1 MTMAAQTIALNSL
14 PEIHGT
20 RVQAHYEGARPSPQR
35 KFRRDSRSA
44 DQLVAQGGEALRNQM
59 RYLERNH
66 DLVEGAINTMVN
78 NIVGPQG
85 ITPEFQPLRADGTI
99 HEEYAA
105 ALTEGYKE
113 FALRPEVTWEH
124 DMSQCQRLLGRSWIR
139 DGEAFVQELMGP
151 VPLLQHGSRVP
162 YSQELME
169 ADMVPMHYD
178 DGDRIRQGIER
189 NAWGRKVRY
198 FVLKKHPGE
207 ALALTPDAVKP
218 IPAERM
224 LHLAM
229 RTRLH
234 QLRGVTRFASVI
246 TRIEDLKDYEESE
259 RIAAKVAAR
268 LCAYIKRQAGEG
280 EGYVAPTG
288 ADGVTPIDRFF
299 EMMPGMIIDGL
310 VPGEDIGIIDSKR
323 PNPNLITWRS
333 GQLRAL
339 AAGVGASYSSISRDY
354 SGTYSSQRQELV
366 EQWVNYAALTDQFC
380 EMYLRRTVSGFVMAA
395 DLSGVI
401 KTPADVKPGTAANC
415 LFVAPSMPWIDP
427 LKEISAWVLAVQAGF
442 ASEYEVMRKR
452 GVSPEELLR
461 QSIDWRNKT
470 KKAGLVF
477 SSNAAVQAAQ
487 RVADQAAND
496 EDEGK
501 GQPGQDGQGG
511 QGNDD
516 DEAQAA

>member
-1 MTMAAQTIALNSL
+1 MAAQSIPLHSL

-20 RVQAHYEGARPSPQR
+20 KVQAHYEGARPSPQR
-35 KFRRDSRSA
+35 KFRRDGRSA

-66 DLVEGAINTMVN
+66 DLVEGSISTMVN

-85 ITPEFQPLRADGTI
+85 ITPEFQPLRADGTV

-105 ALTEGYKE
+105 ELTEGWKL
-113 FALRPEVTWEH
+113 FARRPEVTWVH
-124 DMSQCQRLLGRSWIR
+124 DMSQCQRLVARSWIR
-139 DGEAFVQELMGP
+139 DGEAFAQRLMGP
-151 VPLLQHGSRVP
+151 VPTLQHGSRIP

-178 DGDRIRQGIER
+178 DGNRIRQGIER
-189 NAWGRKVRY
+189 NTWGRIVRY
-198 FVLKKHPGE
+198 FVLKGHPGE
-207 ALALTPDAVKP
+207 TLALTPDAVKS

-224 LHLAM
+224 LHVAM

-268 LCAYIKRQAGEG
+268 LCAYIKREAADGD
-280 EGYVAPTG
+280 GYVAPVG
-288 ADGVTPIDRFF
+288 EDGTTPIDRFF

-323 PNPNLITWRS
+323 PNPNLITWRN
-333 GQLRAL
+333 GQLRAF
-339 AAGVGASYSSISRDY
+339 AAGIGASYSSISRDY

-366 EQWVNYAALTDQFC
+366 EQWANYAALTDQFC
-380 EMYLRRTVSGFVMAA
+380 EMYLRPTVEDFVMAA

-401 KTPADVKPGTAANC
+401 KMPPGLKEGMATNC

-461 QSIDWRNKT
+461 QSIAWRNKT
-470 KKAGLVF
+470 KAAGLVF
-477 SSNAAVQAAQ
+477 SSNAAVQVAQ
-487 RVADQAAND
+487 QVANQAAN
-496 EDEGK
+496 EDNK

-516 DEAQAA
+516 DEGQAA

>member
-1 MTMAAQTIALNSL
+1 MAATVIPLNSL

-20 RVQAHYEGARPSPQR
+20 KVQAHYEGARPSPQR
-35 KFRRDSRSA
+35 KFRRDNRSA

-66 DLVEGAINTMVN
+66 DLVEGSINTMVN
-78 NIVGPQG
+78 NIVGSQG
-85 ITPEFQPLRADGTI
+85 ITPEFQPLRADGAI

-105 ALTEGYKE
+105 ALTEGYKA
-113 FALRPEVTWEH
+113 FARRPEVTWEH
-124 DMSQCQRLLGRSWIR
+124 DMSQCQRLVARSWIR
-139 DGEAFVQELMGP
+139 DGEAFAQRLLGP
-151 VPLLQHGSRVP
+151 VPMLQHGSLVP

-198 FVLKKHPGE
+198 FVLKRQPGE
-207 ALALTPDAVKP
+207 TLALTADAVKA
-218 IPAERM
+218 IPADRM
-224 LHLAM
+224 LHVAM

-268 LCAYIKRQAGEG
+268 LCAYIKRQTAEG
-280 EGYVAPTG
+280 EGYVAPKDDNT
-288 ADGVTPIDRFF
+288 DTLIERFF
-299 EMMPGMIIDGL
+299 DMAPGMILDNL

-323 PNPNLITWRS
+323 PNPNLIFWRN
-333 GQLRAL
+333 GQLRAF
-339 AAGVGASYSSISRDY
+339 AAGIGASYSSISRDY

-380 EMYLRRTVSGFVMAA
+380 EMYMRPTVEDFVMAA
-395 DLSGVI
+395 DFSGVI
-401 KTPADVKPGTAANC
+401 KTPSDVKPGTAANC
-415 LFVAPSMPWIDP
+415 LFTAPSMPWIDP

-461 QSIDWRNKT
+461 QSIDWRKKT
-470 KKAGLVF
+470 KAAGLVF
-477 SSNAAVQAAQ
+477 SSDAAVQAAQ
-487 RVADQAAND
+487 QVAKKAS
-496 EDEGK
+496 EEGEGK
-501 GQPGQDGQGG
+501 GQPGEGSAGS
-511 QGNDD
+511 DD